1 MSSWCNGPFL
11 GFDTETTGVD
21 VVSDRIVSAAL
32 VHRDGD
38 STRVRTWLLDPG
50 VEIPEAA
57 SSIHGI
63 STERAR
69 TEGAPPSAAL
79 EEMASLIVEAQLEG
93 VPVVAYNAAFDLA
106 ILDNEL
112 TRHGLPRLADRLG
125 RDCLPV
131 VDPLVLDR
139 GLDPDREGQRK
150 LVDLCVHYEVPEQGT
165 LHTAE
170 VDVVATLDV
179 LSRIAARFPRIG
191 ERTLEDLH
199 GWQVGRYREWA
210 EQFNAWR
217 LEQGLTGPGVDPG
230 WPQPLAAAPAGTRR
244 A

>member
-21 VVSDRIVSAAL
+21 VGSDRIVTAAL
-32 VHRDGD
+32 VHRHGD

-57 SSIHGI
+57 RSIHGI
-63 STERAR
+63 STARAR
-69 TEGAPPSAAL
+69 AEGVEPSVGL

-139 GLDPDREGQRK
+139 GLDPDRAGQRR
-150 LVDLCVHYEVPEQGT
+150 LGDLCVHYGVPEQEN

-179 LSRIAARFPRIG
+179 LSRIAARFPHIG
-191 ERTLEDLH
+191 DRSLEELH

-210 EQFNAWR
+210 EQLNAWR
-217 LEQGLTGPGVDPG
+217 VDQGLAGPGVDPG
-230 WPQPLAAAPAGTRR
+230 WPQPLAAAPAVAG